1 MVSVRHALGVEDSF
15 LFASRNSNPILH
27 HFFTPNKERKR
38 EEQRARKEVF
48 LEISS
53 KCNGGFCKQRSDPC
67 VCVYCAQAKCIS
79 PNFCGATTRE
89 EENRRRQTLE
99 YIFRRVS
106 LIKRVLY
113 LSLFHSL
120 FVNACFITNVYVKC
134 HVRIANRLVEDSYCR
149 GGIVNTRGVCS
160 RARSV
165 RPNSPKAL
173 WRFRAST
180 SNSPIG
186 RSRPHTHTHLRY
198 LY

>member
-1 MVSVRHALGVEDSF
+1 MCAY
-15 LFASRNSNPILH
+15 I
-27 HFFTPNKERKR
+27 
-38 EEQRARKEVF
+38 ARRQNVF
-48 LEISS
+48 PQI
-53 KCNGGFCKQRSDPC
+53 
-67 VCVYCAQAKCIS
+67 
-79 PNFCGATTRE
+79 FCGATTRE
-89 EENRRRQTLE
+89 EEKRRRQTLE

-120 FVNACFITNVYVKC
+120 FVNACFITNLYVKC

-180 SNSPIG
+180 SNSQS
-186 RSRPHTHTHLRY
+186 SRTWPPTHTPIRQIDHTYAQQDIRVCEDDPFEPPIRQFSNPKALWLLRVSI
-198 LY
+198 